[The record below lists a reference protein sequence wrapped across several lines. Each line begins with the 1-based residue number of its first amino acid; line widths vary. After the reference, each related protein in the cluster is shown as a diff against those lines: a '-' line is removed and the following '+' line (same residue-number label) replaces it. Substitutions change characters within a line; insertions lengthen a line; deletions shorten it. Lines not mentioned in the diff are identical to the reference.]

1 MSTKSPILDDLAGLM
16 TGAMGAARA
25 AGEEVKTAGQSRVRA
40 MIADMDLA
48 TREEVDALKAIA
60 VQALERVEA
69 LEEELETLYEDV
81 DMLEDNLE
89 KTVTSCD
96 CCKSNLR
103 HETPPR
109 RSSRRSRTEKG
120 LRRWSRKTEF

>member
-1 MSTKSPILDDLAGLM
+1 MSTKSPVLDDLAGLM

-48 TREEVDALKAIA
+48 SREEIDALKAIA

-69 LEEELETLYEDV
+69 LEKRLDALEE
-81 DMLEDNLE
+81 
-89 KTVTSCD
+89 
-96 CCKSNLR
+96 
-103 HETPPR
+103 
-109 RSSRRSRTEKG
+109 
-120 LRRWSRKTEF
+120 

>member
-25 AGEEVKTAGQSRVRA
+25 AGEEVKTAGEARVRA

-48 TREEVDALKAIA
+48 SREEVEALKTIA

-69 LEEELETLYEDV
+69 LEKR
-81 DMLEDNLE
+81 LE
-89 KTVTSCD
+89 K
-96 CCKSNLR
+96 L
-103 HETPPR
+103 
-109 RSSRRSRTEKG
+109 EK
-120 LRRWSRKTEF
+120 